1 MLCFGRRENENEGSD
16 ALAALSVADD
26 LEGFKWN
33 DDDVDDKAS
42 IDDAVNMFE
51 EAFVLTSSSYV
62 RFLNSRGAAVAR
74 VFEDDS
80 SELEAIAGFPVD

>member
-26 LEGFKWN
+26 LEGFKLN
-33 DDDVDDKAS
+33 DDVDDKAS

-62 RFLNSRGAAVAR
+62 RFLNSRGAAVAWII
-74 VFEDDS
+74 EDDS

>member
-26 LEGFKWN
+26 LEGFKLN
-33 DDDVDDKAS
+33 DDPEGKAS
-42 IDDAVNMFE
+42 TDEAANMFE
-51 EAFVLTSSSYV
+51 EALVLTSSSYV

>member
-16 ALAALSVADD
+16 ASAALSVADD
-26 LEGFKWN
+26 LEGFKLN
-33 DDDVDDKAS
+33 DDVDDKAS

-62 RFLNSRGAAVAR
+62 RFLNSRGAAVAWII
-74 VFEDDS
+74 EDDS

>member
-26 LEGFKWN
+26 LEGFKLN
-33 DDDVDDKAS
+33 DDVDDKAS